1 MMKKS
6 SPRSIFLLLLT
17 ALVWGFGFVA
27 QDMATGSV
35 RAFTFNGTR
44 MALAAL
50 VVFLFCLYRD
60 SRGKG
65 DPETGDGVPFRQ
77 MTASQ
82 KKTLLLG
89 GAFCGLALA
98 VASALQQI
106 GIEQGTSAG
115 KAGFI
120 TAMYILFVPLGELLI
135 FRKKLRWLLLPAVL
149 LSVTGLYLLCMKAGA
164 ALTLEGGDGTL
175 LRGAQYALSWDAAL
189 LGVNLGRVGF
199 LAEGEADALP
209 RLLDKVIRGDY
220 ETERRAVLSVLIAEK
235 PSWDEIIRCWVPI
248 AYAGVMSGGV
258 GYTLQIVGQK
268 DTDPT
273 VASLILCLESVFAVL
288 GGWLILGDKMTAR
301 EYAGCGM
308 MLIGILLAQWPEKKP
323 AASGSIRP

>member
-164 ALTLEGGDGTL
+164 ALTLEGGDGCP
-175 LRGAQYALSWDAAL
+175 YS
-189 LGVNLGRVGF
+189 
-199 LAEGEADALP
+199 
-209 RLLDKVIRGDY
+209 Y
-220 ETERRAVLSVLIAEK
+220 H
-235 PSWDEIIRCWVPI
+235 
-248 AYAGVMSGGV
+248 
-258 GYTLQIVGQK
+258 
-268 DTDPT
+268 
-273 VASLILCLESVFAVL
+273 
-288 GGWLILGDKMTAR
+288 
-301 EYAGCGM
+301 
-308 MLIGILLAQWPEKKP
+308 
-323 AASGSIRP
+323 

>member
-6 SPRSIFLLLLT
+6 S
-17 ALVWGFGFVA
+17 
-27 QDMATGSV
+27 
-35 RAFTFNGTR
+35 R

-89 GAFCGLALA
+89 GAFCSLALA

-149 LSVTGLYLLCMKAGA
+149 LSHGLIPAVH
-164 ALTLEGGDGTL
+164 EGG
-175 LRGAQYALSWDAAL
+175 RGADA
-189 LGVNLGRVGF
+189 GGR
-199 LAEGEADALP
+199 
-209 RLLDKVIRGDY
+209 
-220 ETERRAVLSVLIAEK
+220 RRH
-235 PSWDEIIRCWVPI
+235 
-248 AYAGVMSGGV
+248 
-258 GYTLQIVGQK
+258 
-268 DTDPT
+268 
-273 VASLILCLESVFAVL
+273 
-288 GGWLILGDKMTAR
+288 
-301 EYAGCGM
+301 
-308 MLIGILLAQWPEKKP
+308 
-323 AASGSIRP
+323 AASVRRGVYCPYSYH

>member
-1 MMKKS
+1 MKKN

-89 GAFCGLALA
+89 GASA
-98 VASALQQI
+98 VWRWPSPAHCSRSAS
-106 GIEQGTSAG
+106 S
-115 KAGFI
+115 
-120 TAMYILFVPLGELLI
+120 
-135 FRKKLRWLLLPAVL
+135 
-149 LSVTGLYLLCMKAGA
+149 
-164 ALTLEGGDGTL
+164 
-175 LRGAQYALSWDAAL
+175 
-189 LGVNLGRVGF
+189 
-199 LAEGEADALP
+199 
-209 RLLDKVIRGDY
+209 
-220 ETERRAVLSVLIAEK
+220 RARPPEK
-235 PSWDEIIRCWVPI
+235 PGLS
-248 AYAGVMSGGV
+248 
-258 GYTLQIVGQK
+258 
-268 DTDPT
+268 
-273 VASLILCLESVFAVL
+273 
-288 GGWLILGDKMTAR
+288 
-301 EYAGCGM
+301 
-308 MLIGILLAQWPEKKP
+308 
-323 AASGSIRP
+323 RPCTFYSYRWENC